1 MNQTAGFFLQP
12 PVTVLHSGLMSRRR
26 IPLVS
31 LVAVMLL
38 SACGGPLFKV
48 KPAADLPPL
57 PSTSKSVEGG
67 GIKMRVAPLLT
78 DEQSQELF
86 EANLPASGILPLR
99 VELVFPN
106 EGAVDPRKVKFRL
119 SDSQNHEWKL
129 LSTKSAVK
137 RIMNAEEIKLYNPH
151 SKKQFESDFGAYDLD
166 LKTPLSPAKLER
178 RGFLFFE
185 TPKKVPVEKANL
197 TLSVER
203 LPTPLT
209 INVN

>member
-1 MNQTAGFFLQP
+1 
-12 PVTVLHSGLMSRRR
+12 MSRRR
-26 IPLVS
+26 IPLVL
-31 LVAVMLL
+31 LVTVTLL
-38 SACGGPLFKV
+38 SAACGGPLFKV

-57 PSTSKSVEGG
+57 PSTSKSIEAGG
-67 GIKMRVAPLLT
+67 VKVRVAPLLT
-78 DEQSQELF
+78 DEESQELF

-99 VELVFPN
+99 LELVFPN
-106 EGAVDPRKVKFRL
+106 ETTADPRKLKFRL

-129 LSTKSAVK
+129 LSTKKAVN

-166 LKTPLSPAKLER
+166 LRTPLSPATLER

-185 TPKKVPVEKANL
+185 APKKLPVEKMSL

-203 LPTPLT
+203 LPAPLT

>member
-1 MNQTAGFFLQP
+1 
-12 PVTVLHSGLMSRRR
+12 
-26 IPLVS
+26 
-31 LVAVMLL
+31 MLL
-38 SACGGPLFKV
+38 SAACGGPLFKV

-57 PSTSKSVEGG
+57 PSTSKNVEAGG
-67 GIKMRVAPLLT
+67 VKVRVAPLLT
-78 DEQSQELF
+78 DEESQDLF

-99 VELVFPN
+99 VELVFPDEN
-106 EGAVDPRKVKFRL
+106 TADPRKVKFRL
-119 SDSQNHEWKL
+119 SDSQNQEWKL
-129 LSTKSAVK
+129 LSTKKAVN

-166 LKTPLSPAKLER
+166 LKTPLSAATLER

-185 TPKKVPVEKANL
+185 TPKKVPVEKMSL

-209 INVN
+209 ISVN